1 MTGPDYPLLTIP
13 GYELYQFAHLATFIV
28 DALARHRA
36 AAQQGDRAARR
47 AAARDVHAGRLATA
61 RATGTPDLA
70 GGPLPRPLDTATYQA
85 AQGLL
90 AGQPEQ
96 RHAQVVS
103 LAALGRTSWAVVGH
117 IPQLGPVGAEVPTQH
132 LAAALR
138 EHLLTRPTE
147 ELQGFAVTTRPASLG
162 VDRWRTADEA
172 AAVAALDP
180 RREQH
185 AYVALAL
192 QGISAELDSAIDER
206 FREQAAPRTPAQPV
220 AASSTAQGGSS
231 VAGAQATASGAIGT
245 STNPSRNGFPAAARA
260 LPEPAATDRAGTR
273 PARSAQASMSSPSSI
288 PPRKPVRQPTR
299 EAGRQR

>member
-1 MTGPDYPLLTIP
+1 M
-13 GYELYQFAHLATFIV
+13 
-28 DALARHRA
+28 
-36 AAQQGDRAARR
+36 
-47 AAARDVHAGRLATA
+47 
-61 RATGTPDLA
+61 
-70 GGPLPRPLDTATYQA
+70 
-85 AQGLL
+85 
-90 AGQPEQ
+90 
-96 RHAQVVS
+96 VS
-103 LAALGRTSWAVVGH
+103 LAALGRSSWAVVGH

-138 EHLLTRPTE
+138 EHLLTRPAE
-147 ELQGFAVTTRPASLG
+147 ELQGFAVTTRSAGLG

-206 FREQAAPRTPAQPV
+206 FREQAAPRTPTQPV
-220 AASSTAQGGSS
+220 PRSSTAQRGSS
-231 VAGAQATASGAIGT
+231 VAVAPQTTEAGAIGT
-245 STNPSRNGFPAAARA
+245 STNPSTNGFPAAARA

-273 PARSAQASMSSPSSI
+273 PARSAQPSMPSPSLI
-288 PPRKPVRQPTR
+288 PPRKPVRQPSQ